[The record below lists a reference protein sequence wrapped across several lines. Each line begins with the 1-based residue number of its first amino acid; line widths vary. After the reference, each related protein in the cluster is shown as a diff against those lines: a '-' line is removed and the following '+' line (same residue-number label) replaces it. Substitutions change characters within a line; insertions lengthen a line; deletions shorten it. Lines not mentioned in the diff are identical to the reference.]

1 MSRKMMS
8 PNTRLDFIP
17 EDAVDALGEAYD
29 PEAPKAEFF
38 TDATNLSCAVVAGYT
53 LNPAKST
60 TDSTKSICDEA
71 TVENPASV
79 NYEGMFTFFREG
91 DPLDTTSAYS
101 RAFAEFRTGGKRGYW
116 VRRTGKKNMVPV
128 TAGDTVSSFLF
139 ESDEPKDVLAD
150 DAPIQFSAKMLQQ
163 ASMSLFKTVIA

>member
-17 EDAVDALGEAYD
+17 EGTLVDGQAYNPD
-29 PEAPKAEFF
+29 APKAGFF

-53 LNPAKST
+53 LNPVKST

-79 NYEGMFTFFREG
+79 NYEGNFTFFREG
-91 DPLDTTSAYS
+91 DAADLTSAYA
-101 RAFAEFRTGGKRGYW
+101 RAFEAFRNAGARGYW

-139 ESDEPKDVLAD
+139 ESDEPKDVLGE

-163 ASMSLFKTVIA
+163 GSMNLFKTVIA